1 MTSAVVS
8 APMLRAL
15 QPTTLPRD
23 PVHADGAVVA
33 TREAHAASA
42 FEGDT
47 DAARRQ
53 LEEDF
58 AKGHTEKASSLVL
71 SSSTA
76 SVPIRFLA
84 KAMVPG
90 GGSSWAA
97 GGEDGGTGD
106 ERRSLET

>member
-1 MTSAVVS
+1 
-8 APMLRAL
+8 MLRAAQL
-15 QPTTLPRD
+15 ATLPRD
-23 PVHADGAVVA
+23 PVHADGATVA
-33 TREAHAASA
+33 AREEHDASA

-58 AKGHTEKASSLVL
+58 AKGYTEKASSLML

-90 GGSSWAA
+90 GGSRWAA
-97 GGEDGGTGD
+97 GGENGGTGF
-106 ERRSLET
+106 ERRLLET